1 MARYRCYFRG
11 RDGLMLGAED
21 IDSNQDREAIE
32 KARKRLASEHD
43 FAAFE
48 LWHRERWVFAE
59 MRAEE
64 VS

>member
-1 MARYRCYFRG
+1 
-11 RDGLMLGAED
+11 MLGAED